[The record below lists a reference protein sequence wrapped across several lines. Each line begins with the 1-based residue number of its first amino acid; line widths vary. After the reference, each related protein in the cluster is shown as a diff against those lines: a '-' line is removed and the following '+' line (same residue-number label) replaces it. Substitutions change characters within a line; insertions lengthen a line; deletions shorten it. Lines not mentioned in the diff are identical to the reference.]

1 LATKQRPEQSQCA
14 DLWFP
19 AVTDQ
24 KRGSRGKSLT
34 LFHALSLRPFPAT
47 TRSLI
52 CSSALLTCFVV
63 MLIPPT
69 SHPPPSPPVPPYLL
83 QSALNLDQARPY
95 PRILVASGPVLVGS
109 LPYYRMSLD
118 SWSGS
123 RRARACGVTTSFADY
138 IVVLLLLLSLPK
150 PRFRNLGF
158 GKLRSRRSTTM

>member
-1 LATKQRPEQSQCA
+1 MFFCPLDLLRRPA
-14 DLWFP
+14 DSP
-19 AVTDQ
+19 
-24 KRGSRGKSLT
+24 
-34 LFHALSLRPFPAT
+34 
-47 TRSLI
+47 
-52 CSSALLTCFVV
+52 
-63 MLIPPT
+63 
-69 SHPPPSPPVPPYLL
+69 HPVRSPPVPPYLV

-158 GKLRSRRSTTM
+158 GKLFGNLGFRQAFRQLKT